1 LNPHEGTES
10 LKKLPGEKGQA
21 MEELTEN
28 QRLLKLIEER
38 LKSDQAAVNA
48 GTDEAPGQP
57 GGEPAAP
64 VADEETREE
73 QPGDT
78 ASKPPDEMFDGW
90 DEFIR
95 D

>member
-1 LNPHEGTES
+1 M
-10 LKKLPGEKGQA
+10 KKLPGEKGVA

-48 GTDEAPGQP
+48 GTVEAPGQS
-57 GGEPAAP
+57 GDEPAAP
-64 VADEETREE
+64 AADEETGGE
-73 QPGDT
+73 QQGDT